1 MTTVSS
7 FRFLPE
13 NSNLNLQVR
22 QEMKEKGFER
32 NKAMDSV
39 RLQKLMEVCGTKENT
54 TLYLLE
60 EWNYEP
66 QVSFYYHCFFQIS
79 KFKQVE
85 VSHQNTNAP
94 NLVALVLLTSFC
106 TFNLPYKYS
115 FRRRDQT

>member
-7 FRFLPE
+7 FRLLPE

-60 EWNYEP
+60 EWNYES

-106 TFNLPYKYS
+106 TFNLPCKYS